1 MRPRLMA
8 KTIYSPEYRQL
19 IDSLRQHRES
29 QGISQTQL
37 AERLQWPQ
45 QRVSLA
51 EAGARR
57 VDVIEFLRWAQALN
71 LSPRK
76 AWTMVEQAFAAR
88 G

>member
-1 MRPRLMA
+1 MA

-19 IDSLRQHRES
+19 IDSLREQRES
-29 QGISQTQL
+29 QGISQSLL

-57 VDVIEFLRWAQALN
+57 IDVIEFMRWAQAVN

-76 AWTMVEQAFAAR
+76 AWALVERALAAKD
-88 G
+88 